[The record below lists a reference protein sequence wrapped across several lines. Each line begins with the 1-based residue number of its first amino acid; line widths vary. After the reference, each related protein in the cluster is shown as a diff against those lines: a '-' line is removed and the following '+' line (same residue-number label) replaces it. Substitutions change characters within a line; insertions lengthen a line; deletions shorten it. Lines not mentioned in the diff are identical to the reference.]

1 MTYLDHAG
9 ATLYTE
15 QQLLRTM
22 KDLSENVYGN
32 PHSHSECS
40 QRTSELVEVVRSRY
54 SVTVHHLSSLYP
66 VCFQL
71 CYYQGIVHVI
81 THTAPALSCLLCHV
95 YYLCMP
101 RCLETSET
109 LKLLTALQFKTVIV
123 KRQTIN
129 VKDTVAKCKVKFHRN
144 CAALCMNCGLLVML
158 LLC

>member
-1 MTYLDHAG
+1 MAILT
-9 ATLYTE
+9 
-15 QQLLRTM
+15 
-22 KDLSENVYGN
+22 
-32 PHSHSECS
+32 
-40 QRTSELVEVVRSRY
+40 
-54 SVTVHHLSSLYP
+54 VTVSVVSGLQSLLKWLDQGTLSQCIICHHCILCVFNSVIIKALYMSSLIQH
-66 VCFQL
+66 QL
-71 CYYQGIVHVI
+71 Y
-81 THTAPALSCLLCHV
+81 CLLCHV

-109 LKLLTALQFKTVIV
+109 LKLLTTLQFKTIIV